1 MIADIQD
8 DSSTPV
14 DVVVDASIVV
24 KWFVPEIH
32 SEEARRFLTSRYCR
46 HVPVL
51 CHSEVGQTIWKKVYL
66 KGEIPAEDGR
76 QIVGALKASVF
87 EVHPII
93 TLIEPA
99 FEIALAT
106 GRTVYDSIYVALAT
120 ALDCKLVT
128 ADKKLF
134 NSLQSGPF
142 AKDVLWVADVLGI

>member
-1 MIADIQD
+1 MIADRED
-8 DSSTPV
+8 DPLAPI

-32 SEEARRFLTSRYCR
+32 SAEARRFLTSRYCR

-51 CHSEVGQTIWKKVYL
+51 CYSEVGQTIWKKVRL
-66 KGEIPAEDGR
+66 RGEIPAEDGR
-76 QIVGALKASVF
+76 QIVGALKASAL

-106 GRTVYDSIYVALAT
+106 GRPVYD
-120 ALDCKLVT
+120 
-128 ADKKLF
+128 
-134 NSLQSGPF
+134 
-142 AKDVLWVADVLGI
+142 